1 MKKIIFFL
9 LVFYNSVNAQN
20 NIFLEP
26 DKETNCE
33 IMKNGKFGSTNYDP
47 KEYYMIVKNGIQTEY
62 VSDGKYYVKSK
73 MEFIKPCEYKTTILE
88 ITIPDYDKKVGEYLT
103 TEIIATQCEYIKAKS
118 KMYGKEYEFVLVKM
132 D

>member
-1 MKKIIFFL
+1 MKKTILFL
-9 LVFYNSVNAQN
+9 VIFYNSVNAQN

-26 DKETNCE
+26 DKVPNCE
-33 IMKNGKFGSTNYDP
+33 MMKNGKFGSTNYDP

-88 ITIPDYDKKVGEYLT
+88 ITIPDYDKKVGEFLT
-103 TEIIATQCEYIKAKS
+103 TEILETQCEYVKVKS
-118 KMYGKEYEFVLVKM
+118 TMYSKDYEFVLVKV